1 MLLAEGGS
9 DRKTFARGSFSALP
23 EASGI
28 QNKAI
33 LNCQEQGSDTYN
45 KSGVLNV
52 GAITQYATSVSVP
65 SRLPQTRIQP
75 RRLGRS

>member
-33 LNCQEQGSDTYN
+33 LNCQEQGSDT
-45 KSGVLNV
+45 
-52 GAITQYATSVSVP
+52 
-65 SRLPQTRIQP
+65 
-75 RRLGRS
+75 